1 MTLLH
6 NGVKLSTLTI
16 GSCDGSDGNTKNQ
29 NAYAHIKPVH
39 DELHLLLQNEH
50 RLLKTIRDDLL

>member
-6 NGVKLSTLTI
+6 NGAKLSSLTI

-39 DELHLLLQNEH
+39 HELHLLLQNEQS
-50 RLLKTIRDDLL
+50 LVEND